1 MQRIVLT
8 VVALGFLV
16 AGAAVAQDC
25 ALAAVFAPADAAPP
39 VAGDLFVEPQD
50 AQIIQCPGSVYTTYV
65 TYYSDATRTVEIGSC
80 TTVCG
85 GEQTCEGTTSRYF
98 SFHRS
103 CCTN

>member
-1 MQRIVLT
+1 MKRIVLT

-16 AGAAVAQDC
+16 AGVAVAQDC
-25 ALAAVFAPADAAPP
+25 ALGAVFAPADAAAP
-39 VAGDLFVEPQD
+39 AGGLFVEPQD

-65 TYYSDATRTVEIGSC
+65 TYYSDATRTVVIGSC

-85 GEQTCEGTTSRYF
+85 GEQTCEGSTSRYF
-98 SFHRS
+98 GFHRS